1 MLQQQFKDIKIA
13 IFALERVV
21 RVKFFFSYQWQNV
34 GKDYRKWNLWNG
46 FHLHNVPQLESFFDK
61 KSSELSEESVCEN

>member
-21 RVKFFFSYQWQNV
+21 RVNFFFSYQWQNV
-34 GKDYRKWNLWNG
+34 GKDYRNWNLWND
-46 FHLHNVPQLESFFDK
+46 FHLHNVPQLEKFFSK